1 MNPKTAVEI
10 IRQGAETLKLSG
22 IADAHHD
29 ARALMK
35 MALSTGEDS
44 SLPLAMRFISDDQ
57 LQAFERLIARRA
69 TREPLQHILGQ
80 ATIFELA
87 VKSDRRALVPRQ
99 DSAEL
104 IALALLCMNRRH
116 ADTFVMADLG
126 TGSGVLL
133 AECLHHFRNARG
145 IAVEQDPDALALA
158 AENFENLA
166 LTTRTQLFA
175 GSWRDW
181 SGWDE
186 CELII
191 SNPPYIKSDVIPTL
205 QPEVRDHDPHA
216 ALDGGADGL
225 EAYREIID
233 LAGEHMRPGA
243 LLIFEIGFDQN
254 HAVSALL
261 LEAGF
266 TDLRHQ
272 QDMGGNDRAIAA
284 TKS

>member
-1 MNPKTAVEI
+1 MSSKTAVEI
-10 IRQGAETLKLSG
+10 IRQSAETLKQAG

-35 MALSTGEDS
+35 MALSTGDPS
-44 SLPLAMRFISDDQ
+44 SLPLAMRLISDDQ
-57 LQAFERLIARRA
+57 IQVFEALIARRA

-80 ATIFELA
+80 AAIFELT

-104 IALALLCMNRRH
+104 IALAFLCMSRRH
-116 ADTFVMADLG
+116 ADSFVMADLG

-145 IAVEQDPDALALA
+145 IAVERDPDALALA

-166 LTTRTQLFA
+166 LTPRTQIFA

-181 SGWDE
+181 PDWGG

-205 QPEVRDHDPHA
+205 QPEVRDHDPQA

-225 EAYREIID
+225 DAYREIID
-233 LAGEHMRPGA
+233 LAGSQMRSGA

-254 HAVSALL
+254 QAVSALL
-261 LEAGF
+261 LDAGF